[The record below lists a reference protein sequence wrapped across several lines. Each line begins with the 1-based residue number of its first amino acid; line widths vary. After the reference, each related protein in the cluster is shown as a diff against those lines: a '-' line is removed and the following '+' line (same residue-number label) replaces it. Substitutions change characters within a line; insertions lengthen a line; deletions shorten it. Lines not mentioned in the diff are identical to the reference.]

1 MGKQTERQN
10 QMETQEVTILHRNN
24 TDEKGRIVGDCW
36 KLTCMFSVQY
46 SDYTPTWKQAYSY
59 EVDANSIKEYSDEEL
74 DAVFPAHLGD
84 PHTDCFRINNAVDG
98 TDDEMPVKFQT
109 RSLSVGDLV
118 RIGADDYYFVDRHGY
133 VKIDKS
139 WLHQIGFYPHEIE
152 LDVVG
157 ERMQSS
163 RTMAEGRN

>member
-98 TDDEMPVKFQT
+98 TDKEMPVKFQT

-139 WLHQIGFYPHEIE
+139 WFNQIGFYPHEIE